1 MTKWNGEVF
10 RSQPTFYL
18 HQFSIVYLQQK
29 VSSYKNWR
37 LTSLYKKPWYYL
49 KPFFHYNPASVW
61 KKLVD
66 WHCTV
71 LSQMSL
77 MVFIIFKTGYN
88 KHDVFYLGFHQF
100 ILYSIDNLF
109 SGSNYSEIFLGLRYQ
124 VFQPKIPRNPIKF
137 QNFNLKN
144 SILIK
149 IFFDVQFCK
158 NVLQIPAVSLTVESE
173 VVKCIVVTQTQQYW
187 KSHHHH
193 SVLSHIC
200 HPLHCIVII

>member
-158 NVLQIPAVSLTVESE
+158 NVLQIPAVRLTVESE
-173 VVKCIVVTQTQQYW
+173 VV
-187 KSHHHH
+187 
-193 SVLSHIC
+193 
-200 HPLHCIVII
+200 

>member
-1 MTKWNGEVF
+1 M
-10 RSQPTFYL
+10 P
-18 HQFSIVYLQQK
+18 
-29 VSSYKNWR
+29 
-37 LTSLYKKPWYYL
+37 
-49 KPFFHYNPASVW
+49 
-61 KKLVD
+61 
-66 WHCTV
+66 
-71 LSQMSL
+71 L

-173 VVKCIVVTQTQQYW
+173 VV
-187 KSHHHH
+187 
-193 SVLSHIC
+193 
-200 HPLHCIVII
+200 